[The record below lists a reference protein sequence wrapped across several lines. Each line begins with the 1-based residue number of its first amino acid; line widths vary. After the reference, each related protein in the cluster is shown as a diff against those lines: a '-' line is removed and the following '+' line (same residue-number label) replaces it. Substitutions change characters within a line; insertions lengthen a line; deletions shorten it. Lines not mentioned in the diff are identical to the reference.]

1 MASVCRP
8 DNTGN
13 LLYVNLF
20 FSHLIRT
27 PFALCL
33 YIYIHEGPLEGSN
46 GAISI
51 IDFKARTA
59 PLMSLGYLYPF
70 ISFTLFVHLM
80 FYF

>member
-1 MASVCRP
+1 MWP
-8 DNTGN
+8 
-13 LLYVNLF
+13 LF
-20 FSHLIRT
+20 VGPTIQAICYMSTYFFRTSFAPHSH
-27 PFALCL
+27 FVF
-33 YIYIHEGPLEGSN
+33 IYIHEGPLEGSN

>member
-8 DNTGN
+8 DNTDN
-13 LLYVNLF
+13 LLYVNYFL
-20 FSHLIRT
+20 SHLIRI
-27 PFALCL
+27 PFAHCL
-33 YIYIHEGPLEGSN
+33 YIYTHEGLSEGPN

-70 ISFTLFVHLM
+70 ISFTPFVHLM

>member
-1 MASVCRP
+1 MWP
-8 DNTGN
+8 
-13 LLYVNLF
+13 LF
-20 FSHLIRT
+20 VGPTIQTIYYMSNYFFRTSFAPHSH
-27 PFALCL
+27 FVF
-33 YIYIHEGPLEGSN
+33 IYTHEGPSEGSN
-46 GAISI
+46 SAISR